1 MLGFDPSHLAPE
13 SAAGGWSCRDL
24 SRHCTGAASVRGPGE
39 RPLSLRLG
47 EALPLCPLE
56 AAALGLGARG
66 QSCPWR
72 GNVVPAG
79 LLPPP
84 GRCLPCAG
92 PASLRRGRYAAPKP
106 PTPGRRPPAPRPW
119 AQHAAACPAD
129 AGLSPGSRRDH
140 CRPGARGHFLGPH
153 SCSVV
158 EPGHERTSASPTAPG
173 GHRKGHVA
181 SIRRTSGQ
189 QWLGCGSSF

>member
-1 MLGFDPSHLAPE
+1 MELQGPQQTLHRGCLCEGPRREASFPAP
-13 SAAGGWSCRDL
+13 G
-24 SRHCTGAASVRGPGE
+24 RGPA
-39 RPLSLRLG
+39 S
-47 EALPLCPLE
+47 
-56 AAALGLGARG
+56 
-66 QSCPWR
+66 
-72 GNVVPAG
+72 VPAG
-79 LLPPP
+79 SSSP
-84 GRCLPCAG
+84 GAWGPWSELSLAGKRRSGG
-92 PASLRRGRYAAPKP
+92 PAPAPWPLPAVCGASFTPAGQARSPQP

-153 SCSVV
+153 SYSVV